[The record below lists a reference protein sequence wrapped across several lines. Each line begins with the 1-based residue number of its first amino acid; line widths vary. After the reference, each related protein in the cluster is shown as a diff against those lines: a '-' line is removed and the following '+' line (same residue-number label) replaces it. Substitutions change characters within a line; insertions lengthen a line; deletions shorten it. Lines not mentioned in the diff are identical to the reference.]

1 MVRRWFRTF
10 WCVGQQ
16 WCSRRLCAEVKI
28 VGTTT
33 IISKRCH
40 HHHYYYYYY
49 NFVCVYVACS
59 VHSAT
64 IKWKRQQHLQMVL
77 ALSVEYTIIMHKRPG
92 YNGIASS
99 DWAFFTALQ
108 KGDCVWAN
116 QTKIKTLFS
125 SRGSSSVVVDI
136 LHRLYIDD
144 ISCWEILKCYA
155 AWRHNAFNHSTMYAG
170 ALHWGIISGLTLMMC
185 WHYKIIL
192 IELSRLDHDCKEGRF
207 DTCTHT
213 RHWTSQWISFYKLP
227 DTESR

>member
-99 DWAFFTALQ
+99 DWAFFTAQQ

-116 QTKIKTLFS
+116 QTKIKTLFPLVAARRWLS
-125 SRGSSSVVVDI
+125 TFCIVCILTTFHVGKYWNVTRLEDTMLLTIPLCMLVLCTGGSY
-136 LHRLYIDD
+136 R
-144 ISCWEILKCYA
+144 
-155 AWRHNAFNHSTMYAG
+155 AWR
-170 ALHWGIISGLTLMMC
+170 WWCVGII
-185 WHYKIIL
+185 
-192 IELSRLDHDCKEGRF
+192 
-207 DTCTHT
+207 
-213 RHWTSQWISFYKLP
+213 KLF
-227 DTESR
+227 